1 MEKDQW
7 CPVCRERLQ
16 RVTAGQSAD
25 AIRPV
30 ALCFQCYRKEL
41 DRERALREA
50 DGLAA
55 DCACGPRE
63 QPGPLRGEES
73 GAPRALENARW
84 QWLLPFEPV
93 DKARLERLKAD
104 RATARATMML
114 GAGRYTDKRRQAQIA
129 ARRALHAIAA
139 GLNARQL
146 DPAER
151 DRVMAGAIRSAE
163 LQLPESWL
171 PFVVAR

>member
-1 MEKDQW
+1 M
-7 CPVCRERLQ
+7 PAA
-16 RVTAGQSAD
+16 RVGVGPHANEITSGAARASHS
-25 AIRPV
+25 PEPK
-30 ALCFQCYRKEL
+30 AL
-41 DRERALREA
+41 
-50 DGLAA
+50 GV
-55 DCACGPRE
+55 GPRRRE
-63 QPGPLRGEES
+63 QS
-73 GAPRALENARW
+73 GAPRALEDARW

-139 GLNARQL
+139 GLNTRQL

-151 DRVMAGAIRSAE
+151 DRVMADAIHSGE

-171 PFVVAR
+171 PFVIAR